1 MSIKRVTYYGEPD
14 ASGLRPLIGVAVIDP
29 ETGEPVPQPASLGQA
44 TAAQSMPVAIASDGY
59 GSIGTVTLTVN
70 TTGDA
75 GSATGTVVSAAI
87 RGFLL
92 DVFVD
97 FHADAPATTDT
108 TLLYEDPANGQILAV
123 SNSVTDDFFMPLM
136 QAQDPSGVDLGI
148 YGRYPLNGTLR
159 VNVAQ
164 CDALTAAVVIRLRYL
179 RTA

>member
-1 MSIKRVTYYGEPD
+1 MPSRKLLNGTPITDDDPLQVQAMGT
-14 ASGLRPLIGVAVIDP
+14 AGLPTA
-29 ETGEPVPQPASLGQA
+29 LGQQ
-44 TAAQSMPVAIASDGY
+44 AAAGSTSVTLASDGY
-59 GSIGTVTLTVN
+59 GAITTVTLTVT
-70 TTGDA
+70 TTGSA
-75 GSATGTVVSAAI
+75 GSATGTAVSAALY
-87 RGFLL
+87 GFLL
-92 DVFVD
+92 DAFFD

-123 SNSVTDDFFMPLM
+123 SNSKTDDFFMPLM

-164 CDALTAAVVIRLRYL
+164 CDALTGAVVIRLRYL